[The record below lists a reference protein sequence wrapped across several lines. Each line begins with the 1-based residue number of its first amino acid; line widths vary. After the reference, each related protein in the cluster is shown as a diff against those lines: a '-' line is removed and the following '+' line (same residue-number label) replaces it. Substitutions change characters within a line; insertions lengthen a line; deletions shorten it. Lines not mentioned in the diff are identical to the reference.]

1 MVVTPLHWSIMI
13 RLLLGSILFISIGLC
28 QAQTQL
34 VSLPDVNFDRRG
46 DNQYMDSLRLLGH
59 RFVRLTERL
68 PHTSQNDSLRLEGTR
83 YLSVV
88 FKQWRDNRSDS
99 SLYYAD
105 QLVQQAHVYHNA
117 LYQVR
122 GLMLAEYHYR
132 IRKNDFPKAL
142 QINQQALALCVGLP
156 RTTSPLWQVQMNM
169 GDIYV
174 LLRDYPKALQSYQ
187 ASLAILP
194 YNILVSRQNRK
205 LLMAQVMTQ
214 IGEVYDRQQKFDAA
228 RIQFEE
234 SRRLNRETTSLTNI
248 IYSDERLGDFYNTR
262 HQPDKAIPYYE
273 EAISGWK
280 RLNSAVGQSSVW
292 ARLAECHVQL
302 GNTALAISYG
312 ERAMDVA
319 RSQENLRVKQIAS
332 QALYRAYRAD
342 GQTEKALTE
351 FEEFI
356 MVKDSL
362 NKQKRVEETLAMQ
375 NEYAIRL
382 VRDEAEK
389 KQLIQQRQLIDARRQ
404 AEIAR
409 LRVEAERE
417 QLAGENRMNQLRQR
431 IETER
436 LRADSQRSRLEQR
449 ARIEALSHTI
459 EQELL
464 MRMFL
469 ISGLAMLLIFVI
481 VYYRKSR
488 LIARQKQEIEGLNR
502 GLEDKVA
509 ERTVE
514 LKLANDQLRAKNR
527 EIEEALLRG
536 QTLERKRMAA
546 DLHDSLGGL
555 LAAIKVS
562 LSALNPTQMPERE
575 QQIYRN
581 LLGMTKEAFAEVR
594 YLSHNLQP
602 DELEK
607 QGLSEALT
615 RLVNKLNMTPQITFR
630 LDKSELPRLDKT
642 TEFNLYSICIEL
654 CSNILRHSE
663 ATEADILFRRFTN
676 ELNMI
681 VKDNG
686 CGMNPADATGMGLR
700 NIQARMDTI
709 RGRYEVHS
717 GANEGTT
724 FIFILPTSSDKAT
737 DRVHTLPN

>member
-1 MVVTPLHWSIMI
+1 MRSLTILI
-13 RLLLGSILFISIGLC
+13 ILFCGIGLC
-28 QAQTQL
+28 QAQT
-34 VSLPDVNFDRRG
+34 LPVLPEINFDRRS
-46 DNQYMDSLRLLGH
+46 DVRYMDSLRLLGH
-59 RFVRLTERL
+59 QYLRLSDRL
-68 PHTSQNDSLRLEGTR
+68 AHTSRNDTIRLEGLR
-83 YLSVV
+83 YLAIV
-88 FKQWRDNRSDS
+88 FKQWRNNKTDS
-99 SLYYAD
+99 SHYYAGK
-105 QLVQQAHVYHNA
+105 LVQVAQQLHNP

-122 GLMLAEYHYR
+122 GLMLEEYFYR
-132 IRKNDFPKAL
+132 VQKNDYPKAL
-142 QINQQALALCVGLP
+142 QINQQASILCAGLP
-156 RTTSPLWQVQMNM
+156 RASSPLWQVQMNM

-187 ASLAILP
+187 SSLDLLP
-194 YNILVSRQNRK
+194 LNTLVSRQNQK
-205 LLMAQVMTQ
+205 LLMAQAVSQ
-214 IGEVYDRQQKFDAA
+214 IGEVYERQQKFDAA
-228 RIQFEE
+228 RGQFEE
-234 SRRLNRETTSLTNI
+234 SRRLTRETTSLTNI
-248 IYSDERLGDFYNTR
+248 IYADERLGDFYNMR
-262 HQPDKAIPYYE
+262 QQPGKAILYYD
-273 EAISGWK
+273 EALAGWK
-280 RLNSAVGQSSVW
+280 QLNSSVGQASVW
-292 ARLAECHVQL
+292 ARLAECHAQT
-302 GNTALAISYG
+302 GNSALAISYG
-312 ERAMDVA
+312 ERAMEVA
-319 RSQENLRVKQIAS
+319 RQQDNLRIRQMAS
-332 QALYRAYRAD
+332 HALYRAYRTD
-342 GQTEKALTE
+342 GQTQKALE
-351 FEEFI
+351 QFEEFN
-356 MVKDSL
+356 MFKDSL
-362 NKQKRVEETLAMQ
+362 NKQKRVEETLALQ

-382 VRDEAEK
+382 VREEAEK
-389 KQLIQQRQLIDARRQ
+389 RELIQQRQLMDVRRQ

-409 LRVEAERE
+409 LRAEAERE
-417 QLAGENRMNQLRQR
+417 QIEGESRMNQLRQR

-449 ARIEALSHTI
+449 ARIESLSHTI
-459 EQELL
+459 EQESL
-464 MRMFL
+464 MRLFL
-469 ISGLAMLLIFVI
+469 VCGLIMLLVFVA
-481 VYYRKSR
+481 VYYRKNR
-488 LIARQKQEIEGLNR
+488 LIARQKQEIEELNR

-509 ERTVE
+509 ERTAE

-615 RLVNKLNMTPQITFR
+615 RLVNKLNLSQKITFR
-630 LDKSELPRLDKT
+630 LDKEQLPRLDKT

-663 ATEADILFRRFTN
+663 ATEADIIFRRFAN

-686 CGMNPADATGMGLR
+686 CGMDPADATGMGLR
-700 NIQARMDTI
+700 NIQARMDAI

-717 GANEGTT
+717 GTSEGTT
-724 FIFILPTSSDKAT
+724 FIFILPTSSDMAPSPT
-737 DRVHTLPN
+737 V